1 MLQRTAAWTCGQVCS
16 KQACSCLSRVLWLQ
30 CGDEGVA
37 LESCEFWSAFCEA
50 SVAQPDRLN
59 PEILRPFLGRLV
71 PVLLK
76 NMVSSLARLAG
87 SSSVD
92 GIQVSNA
99 YVPLHTQ
106 LACRPAIFPINMR
119 DRQSLKQYT
128 QFGQCGGA
136 KVPVWG

>member
-1 MLQRTAAWTCGQVCS
+1 MALLHRYAA
-16 KQACSCLSRVLWLQ
+16 KQACKHLRRVVWLQ

-76 NMVSSLARLAG
+76 NMVSSLAQSTSSCYVWLAFSPPYIPG
-87 SSSVD
+87 C
-92 GIQVSNA
+92 
-99 YVPLHTQ
+99 Q
-106 LACRPAIFPINMR
+106 LAWKRVICPVSKRGPIPFEEFTQASKLCCRNIFVR
-119 DRQSLKQYT
+119 DAYWLK
-128 QFGQCGGA
+128 
-136 KVPVWG
+136 

>member
-1 MLQRTAAWTCGQVCS
+1 MRGQAYP
-16 KQACSCLSRVLWLQ
+16 KQACNQLRRVVWLQ

-76 NMVSSLARLAG
+76 NMVSSLALFTG
-87 SSSVD
+87 SSCIA
-92 GIQVSNA
+92 GIQASNA

-106 LACRPAIFPINMR
+106 LA
-119 DRQSLKQYT
+119 
-128 QFGQCGGA
+128 
-136 KVPVWG
+136 

>member
-1 MLQRTAAWTCGQVCS
+1 MLQDPSACMCEHIHP
-16 KQACSCLSRVLWLQ
+16 KQACKHLSRAVWLQ

-76 NMVSSLARLAG
+76 NMVSPLARSTGSTPGETGAHPAEEHGEQSHALYRLHSCMAG
-87 SSSVD
+87 MQTLD
-92 GIQVSNA
+92 DH
-99 YVPLHTQ
+99 VPIHGQ
-106 LACRPAIFPINMR
+106 LA
-119 DRQSLKQYT
+119 
-128 QFGQCGGA
+128 
-136 KVPVWG
+136 

>member
-1 MLQRTAAWTCGQVCS
+1 M
-16 KQACSCLSRVLWLQ
+16 WLQ

-76 NMVSSLARLAG
+76 NMVSSLAPSTG
-87 SSSVD
+87 SPFNGWHADLNS
-92 GIQVSNA
+92 
-99 YVPLHTQ
+99 PW
-106 LACRPAIFPINMR
+106 FP
-119 DRQSLKQYT
+119 S
-128 QFGQCGGA
+128 
-136 KVPVWG
+136 